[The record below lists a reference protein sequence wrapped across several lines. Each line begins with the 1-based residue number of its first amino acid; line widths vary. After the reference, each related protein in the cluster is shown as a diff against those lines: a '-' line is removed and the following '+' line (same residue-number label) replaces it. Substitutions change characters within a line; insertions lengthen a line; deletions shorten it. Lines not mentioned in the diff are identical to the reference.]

1 MSRWSTDVLN
11 LVSNVLLETL
21 RARLPAV
28 RFEPGESFSWSPAQQ
43 LVCYP
48 ESCMLEDSS
57 GWALLH
63 EAAHGILQHCS
74 YETDFELLLLEVA
87 AWQKAK
93 ELAAELEIE
102 IDEDHIQDC
111 LDTYRDW
118 LHRRSTCPTCGI
130 VGLQHSPRLYACH
143 NCNAT
148 WQVSN
153 SRFCRAY
160 RLKNAGQTK
169 TSSVV
174 NPRTMFS

>member
-1 MSRWSTDVLN
+1 M
-11 LVSNVLLETL
+11 LLETL
-21 RARLPAV
+21 QKRLPGIT
-28 RFEPGESFSWSPAQQ
+28 FEPGNAFSWSPAQQ

-48 ESCMLEDSS
+48 EALMGEAS
-57 GWALLH
+57 GTWALLH
-63 EAAHGILQHCS
+63 EAAHGILQHTS

-93 ELAAELEIE
+93 ELATELGTE

-130 VGLQHSPRLYACH
+130 VGLQHSARLYACH
-143 NCNAT
+143 NCNST

-160 RLKNAGQTK
+160 RLKNQTQTK
-169 TSSVV
+169 TSPEVK
-174 NPRTMFS
+174 PQTMFR